1 MIHIKAR
8 EMEVRED
15 LCFRFEEHTVF
26 VIPKQNKTV
35 GVCHVKVTALP
46 NPTPRPGNTMQAQEK
61 H

>member
-1 MIHIKAR
+1 
-8 EMEVRED
+8 MEVRED
-15 LCFRFEEHTVF
+15 LCFRFEEHTMF